1 MLNTNP
7 YGFNTPQELNSL
19 PSTELNWQNK
29 FSGQI
34 AGLFSDSL
42 DQTKKFSSYL
52 GGNFEKNNLTGLGDS
67 LGKVLQ
73 GDFKGGLNTAVKGLG
88 IDKGITQGMSG
99 VAKGITGVGNI
110 AGLANTALDVF
121 GVGQIDRRT
130 QSTGSKAL
138 GTFNKYSGVL
148 MGTPLAPL
156 AAVGAVAGV
165 YDKVFSKSADKQGTA
180 DMTNIGYSTIINP
193 LAGAKV
199 GGWDRLRGKRG
210 RINRITTKVDGANS
224 EAYAIDKDHKQNM
237 LASSNTYGSIANKN
251 YNQIFNTTR
260 DLNVLSARI
269 GTKIPPANLRK
280 IANKAQYNF
289 EQKNK
294 FKDPIL
300 GKENFEEY
308 RKRIGKL
315 NPSFLKDDPYYNLR
329 GAYEGGLEPE
339 YNKEDSTYHL
349 GSRNPKTGEILK
361 RPGHPTW
368 DLMLKGEE
376 EAGYEV
382 YQEGD
387 KWFSREKKK
396 YKDGGLLT
404 KADKKEVIEEVVE
417 EKMNVIPEGAFHSRL
432 NKIDEGVSEHVTRKG
447 IPVITKDE
455 EGKITQHAEVERN
468 EIIFHK
474 EATDTIESL
483 HEKYKKAETQKLKD
497 EIMIECGKYVADQI
511 LVNTDDRTGIID
523 TIEYA

>member
-1 MLNTNP
+1 
-7 YGFNTPQELNSL
+7 
-19 PSTELNWQNK
+19 
-29 FSGQI
+29 
-34 AGLFSDSL
+34 
-42 DQTKKFSSYL
+42 
-52 GGNFEKNNLTGLGDS
+52 
-67 LGKVLQ
+67 
-73 GDFKGGLNTAVKGLG
+73 
-88 IDKGITQGMSG
+88 MSG

-361 RPGHPTW
+361 RPGHPT
-368 DLMLKGEE
+368 
-376 EAGYEV
+376 
-382 YQEGD
+382 
-387 KWFSREKKK
+387 
-396 YKDGGLLT
+396 
-404 KADKKEVIEEVVE
+404 
-417 EKMNVIPEGAFHSRL
+417 
-432 NKIDEGVSEHVTRKG
+432 
-447 IPVITKDE
+447 
-455 EGKITQHAEVERN
+455 
-468 EIIFHK
+468 
-474 EATDTIESL
+474 
-483 HEKYKKAETQKLKD
+483 
-497 EIMIECGKYVADQI
+497 
-511 LVNTDDRTGIID
+511 
-523 TIEYA
+523 

>member
-7 YGFNTPQELNSL
+7 FGFNTPQELNSF

-34 AGLFSDSL
+34 ADLFKNSL
-42 DQTKKFSSYL
+42 NQSGKLSSYL
-52 GGNFEKNNLTGLGDS
+52 GGSFEKNSLTGIGDS
-67 LGKVLQ
+67 VGKILQ
-73 GDFKGGLNTAVKGLG
+73 GDFKGGLNSAVKGLG

-110 AGLANTALDVF
+110 AGLANTALDMF

-130 QSTGSKAL
+130 QSGGSKAL

-165 YDKVFSKSADKQGTA
+165 YDKVFAKSADKQGTA
-180 DMTNIGYSTIINP
+180 DMTNIGYATIVNP

-210 RINRITTKVDGANS
+210 RINRDTTKIEGANS

-251 YNQIFNTTR
+251 YNQIFDTTR
-260 DLNVLSARI
+260 DLNVLAAKL
-269 GTKIPPANLRK
+269 GTKIPPVNLRN
-280 IANKAQYNF
+280 IANKAEWNKKKKLE
-289 EQKNK
+289 EQKK
-294 FKDPIL
+294 KLEASKVLEKD
-300 GKENFEEY
+300 
-308 RKRIGKL
+308 
-315 NPSFLKDDPYYNLR
+315 
-329 GAYEGGLEPE
+329 
-339 YNKEDSTYHL
+339 T
-349 GSRNPKTGEILK
+349 
-361 RPGHPTW
+361 
-368 DLMLKGEE
+368 
-376 EAGYEV
+376 
-382 YQEGD
+382 
-387 KWFSREKKK
+387 K
-396 YKDGGLLT
+396 YKDGGLLS
-404 KADKKEVIEEVVE
+404 KSDKEEIIEEVTE
-417 EKMNVIPEGAFHSRL
+417 EKTNVIPEGAFHSRK
-432 NKIDEGVSEHVTRKG
+432 NNIHEDYAEHVTKKG

-455 EGKITQHAEVERN
+455 EGKVTQHAEVERN

-474 EATDTIESL
+474 EATDTMETL
-483 HEKYKKAETQKLKD
+483 YKKYNEAETQKLKD
-497 EIMIECGKYVADQI
+497 EIAIECGKYVADQI
-511 LVNTDDRTGIID
+511 LVNTDDRTGMID